1 MPPLDGC
8 DLMELSLNVLW
19 LTIAAAA
26 LITAPRRSKRDLF
39 ALGCALALLFP
50 IVSVSDDLIA
60 DRDSFEV
67 ALALVIEAVILAVIF
82 VTIAR
87 LEAVRPRRVTLLLVP
102 LTDPRSPPLA
112 EASS

>member
-8 DLMELSLNVLW
+8 DVMELFLNLLW
-19 LTIAAAA
+19 LTIATAA
-26 LITAPRRSKRDLF
+26 LLTAPWRSKRDVF
-39 ALGCALALLFP
+39 AVGCALALLFP

-67 ALALVIEAVILAVIF
+67 ALALVVEAIVLAVIF

-87 LEAVRPRRVTLLLVP
+87 LQPIRPRHVTLLLVP
-102 LTDPRSPPLA
+102 LTDPRSPPF
-112 EASS
+112 